1 MEEITKETKEMQD
14 AKKSFVQH
22 LQRARAQ
29 GIAIGQKAVATAIM
43 SYIEAVKPEDPESI
57 KEAFAQIKSLCEKTI
72 GFTLEEFVEKVGT
85 IQEMMDV
92 AENAGKEEL
101 KEEVKEDG
109 ISAEVGPGEAQ
120 TKVDEEIASGD
131 REKESNGENA

>member
-1 MEEITKETKEMQD
+1 MEETKRETKDMQN

-43 SYIEAVKPEDPESI
+43 SYIEAVKPEDSESI
-57 KEAFAQIKSLCEKTI
+57 KEAFAQVKSLCEKTI

-92 AENAGKEEL
+92 AENAGE
-101 KEEVKEDG
+101 EEVKEDVV
-109 ISAEVGPGEAQ
+109 SAEVGSGEAQ
-120 TKVDEEIASGD
+120 AKVDEEIASGD
-131 REKESNGENA
+131 REKEGNGEDA

>member
-1 MEEITKETKEMQD
+1 MEETKRETKDMQD

-43 SYIEAVKPEDPESI
+43 SYIEAVKPDDPESI
-57 KEAFAQIKSLCEKTI
+57 KEAFIQVKSLCEKTI

-92 AENAGKEEL
+92 AENAGE
-101 KEEVKEDG
+101 EEVKEDG
-109 ISAEVGPGEAQ
+109 MSAEVGPGEAQ
-120 TKVDEEIASGD
+120 AKVDEEDTKRNEPSD
-131 REKESNGENA
+131 RVAE

>member
-1 MEEITKETKEMQD
+1 MEETKRETKDMQD

-43 SYIEAVKPEDPESI
+43 SYIEAVKPDDPESI
-57 KEAFAQIKSLCEKTI
+57 KEAFAKVKALCEKTI

-92 AENAGKEEL
+92 AENAGE
-101 KEEVKEDG
+101 EEVKEDG
-109 ISAEVGPGEAQ
+109 VSAAVGSGETSA
-120 TKVDEEIASGD
+120 KVDEEITSGD
-131 REKESNGENA
+131 REKEGNKEDA

>member
-1 MEEITKETKEMQD
+1 MEKTKRETKDVQD

-57 KEAFAQIKSLCEKTI
+57 KEAFGQVKALCEKTI

-92 AENAGKEEL
+92 AENAGE
-101 KEEVKEDG
+101 EEVKEDEV
-109 ISAEVGPGEAQ
+109 STEVGSGEAQ
-120 TKVDEEIASGD
+120 AKVDEEIASGD
-131 REKESNGENA
+131 REKESNGEDA

>member
-1 MEEITKETKEMQD
+1 MEETKNETKEMQD

-43 SYIEAVKPEDPESI
+43 SYIEAVKPDDPESI
-57 KEAFAQIKSLCEKTI
+57 KEAFAQVKSLCEKTI

-92 AENAGKEEL
+92 AENAG
-101 KEEVKEDG
+101 
-109 ISAEVGPGEAQ
+109 
-120 TKVDEEIASGD
+120 
-131 REKESNGENA
+131 

>member
-1 MEEITKETKEMQD
+1 MEEAKRETKDMQD

-43 SYIEAVKPEDPESI
+43 SYIEDVKPEDPESI
-57 KEAFAQIKSLCEKTI
+57 KEAFAQVKSLCEKTI

-92 AENAGKEEL
+92 AENAGE
-101 KEEVKEDG
+101 EEVKEDG
-109 ISAEVGPGEAQ
+109 VSAEVGSGDVQA
-120 TKVDEEIASGD
+120 KVDEEDAKRNEPSD
-131 REKESNGENA
+131 RGAE